1 MQESDLLMHTAKN
14 FKPVML
20 AIWSLLLL
28 AVIVA
33 LGLARWSLAFVTLA
47 TLALSLVP
55 PTLASRWSLTLPV
68 PFLLATTLFF
78 FASIFLGE
86 AFDFYERLWWWDL
99 ALHGFSAIGFGLIGF
114 LFVFMLFEGD
124 RFAAPPSAI
133 AFVAFCV
140 AMTIGAVWEIF
151 EFGMDQI
158 FGLNMQKSG
167 LMDTMGDLMINTV
180 GSLIASVTGYLY
192 LVRNTVGPLGR
203 SLAQFIELNKRL
215 YQKSKNRLKK

>member
-1 MQESDLLMHTAKN
+1 
-14 FKPVML
+14 ML
-20 AIWSLLLL
+20 AIWASLLL

-33 LGLARWSLAFVTLA
+33 FGLARWSLAFVTLA

-133 AFVAFCV
+133 AFVTFCV
-140 AMTIGAVWEIF
+140 AMTIGAIWEIF

-167 LMDTMGDLMINTV
+167 LLDTMGDLMINAV

-192 LVRNTVGPLGR
+192 LVRNAAGLLGR
-203 SLAQFIELNKRL
+203 GLAQFIDLNKRL

>member
-1 MQESDLLMHTAKN
+1 MHTTKN
-14 FKPVML
+14 FKPIML
-20 AIWSLLLL
+20 AIWASLLL

-33 LGLARWSLAFVTLA
+33 FGLARWSLAFVTLA

-133 AFVAFCV
+133 AFVTFCV
-140 AMTIGAVWEIF
+140 AMTIGAIWEIF

-167 LMDTMGDLMINTV
+167 LLDTMGDLMINAV

-192 LVRNTVGPLGR
+192 LVRNAAGLLGR
-203 SLAQFIELNKRL
+203 GLAQFIDLNKRL

>member
-1 MQESDLLMHTAKN
+1 
-14 FKPVML
+14 ML
-20 AIWSLLLL
+20 AIWASLLL

-33 LGLARWSLAFVTLA
+33 FGLARWSLAFVTLA

-124 RFAAPPSAI
+124 RFAAPPSAV
-133 AFVAFCV
+133 AFVTFCV

-192 LVRNTVGPLGR
+192 LVRNAAGLLGR
-203 SLAQFIELNKRL
+203 GLAQFIDLNKRL

>member
-1 MQESDLLMHTAKN
+1 
-14 FKPVML
+14 ML
-20 AIWSLLLL
+20 AIWAALLL
-28 AVIVA
+28 AGLVA
-33 LGLARWSLAFVTLA
+33 LALGRWSLAFVTMA

-192 LVRNTVGPLGR
+192 LVRNAAGPLGR
-203 SLAQFIELNKRL
+203 SLAQFIALNRRL

>member
-1 MQESDLLMHTAKN
+1 
-14 FKPVML
+14 ML
-20 AIWSLLLL
+20 AIWALLLL
-28 AVIVA
+28 AGLAA
-33 LGLARWSLAFVTLA
+33 LVLARWSLAFVTLA

-86 AFDFYERLWWWDL
+86 AFGFYERFWWWDL
-99 ALHGFSAIGFGLIGF
+99 ALHGFSAIGFGLTGF
-114 LFVFMLFEGD
+114 LFVFMLFDGD

-133 AFVAFCV
+133 AFVTFCV
-140 AMTIGAVWEIF
+140 AMTVGAIWEIF
-151 EFGMDQI
+151 EFAMDQA

-167 LMDTMGDLMINTV
+167 LVDTMGDLMINGV
-180 GSLIASVTGYLY
+180 GSLIASVTGYFY
-192 LVRNTVGPLGR
+192 LIRNSAGLLGR
-203 SLAQFIELNKRL
+203 SLAQFIKLNRRL

>member
-1 MQESDLLMHTAKN
+1 MNIKHN
-14 FKPVML
+14 RNPVML
-20 AIWSLLLL
+20 GIWAMLLLTGL
-28 AVIVA
+28 VA
-33 LGLARWSLAFVTLA
+33 LGLARWSLAFVSFA

-55 PTLASRWSLTLPV
+55 LLLASRWSLNLPL

-86 AFDFYERLWWWDL
+86 AFDFYERFWWWDL
-99 ALHGFSAIGFGLIGF
+99 TLHGSSAVGFGLIGF

-124 RFAAPPSAI
+124 RFAAPASALAMI
-133 AFVAFCV
+133 AFCV

-151 EFGMDQI
+151 EYGMDQI

-167 LMDTMGDLMINTV
+167 LDDTMGDLMINAV

-192 LVRNTVGPLGR
+192 IAHSSGGLLGR
-203 SLAQFIELNKRL
+203 ALHDFIQRNRRL
-215 YQKSKNRLKK
+215 YQKSKDRLKK

>member
-1 MQESDLLMHTAKN
+1 MIRDRKN
-14 FKPVML
+14 FTPVML
-20 AIWSLLLL
+20 TIWAMLLL
-28 AVIVA
+28 AVFVA

-68 PFLLATTLFF
+68 PFLLATTVFF

-99 ALHGFSAIGFGLIGF
+99 ALHAFSAIGFGLTGF

-133 AFVAFCV
+133 AFVTFCV
-140 AMTIGAVWEIF
+140 AMMIGAVWEIF
-151 EFGMDQI
+151 EYLMDQT

-167 LMDTMGDLMINTV
+167 LDDTMGDLMINAV
-180 GSLIASVTGYLY
+180 GSAIASITGYLY
-192 LVRNTVGPLGR
+192 LLRKPTGLLGR
-203 SLAQFIELNKRL
+203 SLGQFIDLNKRL
-215 YQKSKNRLKK
+215 YRKSRDRMKK